1 MAKTFSNAYI
11 FLFALIMVLIVA
23 IVLSVAF
30 AYLKPRQDANRR
42 TEKIMNLLQAAGIP
56 VTKDN
61 ADDLYNSHLLAEV
74 MLDPVTGER
83 LSVYLSD
90 GTFGQGDQRAFD
102 VDMQKQVYAQRLYRE
117 GRSTVN
123 PPLPLFKMRGT
134 DGDTLY
140 IIPLFGRGLWGPV
153 WGNIAVGTDRNT
165 IKGATFDHKSET
177 PGLGAEINQPFF
189 MDTFVGKRLFDD
201 RGTFTSV
208 KVVKGGVST
217 LPDDRRIHGVDAISG
232 GTITSDGVTEMLYD
246 CLINYEPFF
255 KKAL

>member
-1 MAKTFSNAYI
+1 MARTFSNSYI
-11 FLFALIMVLIVA
+11 FRFALFMVLIVA
-23 IVLSVAF
+23 TVLSVAF
-30 AYLKPRQDANRR
+30 AYLKPLQEANRR

-56 VTKDN
+56 VTRDN
-61 ADDLYNSHLLAEV
+61 ADDLYNAHLLAEV

-83 LSVYLSD
+83 LSVYYPD

-102 VDMQKQVYAQRLYRE
+102 VDMRKLVYAQRIHRE
-117 GRSTVN
+117 GRSAVN
-123 PPLPLFKMRGT
+123 PPLPLFEIRGT
-134 DGDTLY
+134 GGDTLY
-140 IIPLFGRGLWGPV
+140 IIPLYGRGLWGPV
-153 WGNIAVGTDRNT
+153 WGNIALGTDRNT

-177 PGLGAEINQPFF
+177 PGLGAEINQSFF
-189 MDTFVGKRLFDD
+189 MDAFVGKKLFNE

-232 GTITSDGVTEMLYD
+232 GTITSDGVTDMLYD